1 MTISPTPHRRS
12 ATRRP
17 LAITIL
23 GWLFVLVGVAG
34 LVSSALSL
42 WNDVARP
49 SGGGPAHRG
58 EPGLVLAVRALA
70 VVGGALVLYGVSSA
84 RWLLVAWMAWH
95 VVLSLGH
102 TSGELA
108 VHAVFL
114 VLLLFVLFSRQ
125 ATAYFGTARLH
136 NGSTR

>member
-1 MTISPTPHRRS
+1 MTISPTPHPRS
-12 ATRRP
+12 AARRP
-17 LAITIL
+17 IAITIL
-23 GWLFVLVGVAG
+23 GWLFVVVGVAG
-34 LVSSALSL
+34 LISSALSL
-42 WNDVARP
+42 RNDLAGRP
-49 SGGGPAHRG
+49 PGLSAYRG
-58 EPGLVLAVRALA
+58 EPGLVLTVRALA
-70 VVGGALVLYGVSSA
+70 VVGGVLILYGVSWA

-102 TSGELA
+102 SSGELA

-125 ATAYFGTARLH
+125 ATAYFGTARVH